1 MSYKY
6 TAKFEN
12 EVLASTNL
20 YNEEWNISDA
30 SLDKLKGLIP
40 ESVDLKKNID
50 LIGVAFNAA
59 VVNRFNKNDDAIDTK
74 TAIAIK
80 DYFVNK
86 PTNIEHQKQKVV
98 GHIVSAAFSEFG
110 ENKIITDVEAAA
122 LDGPFN
128 IALGAVVYKT
138 VNPQF
143 AHALDQA
150 EEEGWDKVISASWE
164 LGFNKYSIAMGESDD
179 LNNLEII
186 TKPEQIEE
194 FKQYL
199 RAYGGEG
206 KTQDGIAVKRLVSGE
221 IYPLGIAFTAS
232 PAADVEGVYV
242 EKESRKPVTIQ
253 EDDAHKEGGIICIN
267 DKCFV
272 RGLINLEEKISHSFE
287 TDVIQHNR
295 QAMENQDI
303 INKLE
308 ELLQR
313 QAEPKEGNTPVNT
326 EEAVASVSQF
336 VFEAIR
342 QKSDE
347 YVQEKEKALA
357 EKNELLRAEEELK
370 ASMGELEEKLSATEN
385 QLAELQQEK
394 LERQAKERFNER
406 MAIIDAAYELADEDL
421 TVIATEVNALG
432 EDDDEFE
439 AYKQKFAVVWQHK
452 SKEAV
457 AAAQEQIQAQ
467 IDEEV
472 QKRLQESSA
481 SVTAEPQSEE
491 EVVDQALDNADQATA
506 TIPNTNEEISQ
517 EEDTLRQRFKSAF
530 NQDNLTIKY

>member
-12 EVLASTNL
+12 EILASTDL
-20 YNEEWNISDA
+20 YNKEWNISDA

-40 ESVDLKKNID
+40 ESVDLQRNID
-50 LIGVAFNAA
+50 LVGVAFNAA

-74 TAIAIK
+74 TALAVK

-98 GHIVSAAFSEFG
+98 GHIVSAAFSKYG
-110 ENKIITDVEAAA
+110 ENKILTDVEAAA

-143 AHALDQA
+143 ADALDRA

-164 LGFNKYSIAMGESDD
+164 LGFNKYSIAMGDSEDVD
-179 LNNLEII
+179 NLEII

-194 FKQYL
+194 LKQYL
-199 RAYGGEG
+199 KAYGGEG
-206 KTQDGIAVKRLVSGE
+206 KTDDGVSVKRLVSGE

-232 PAADVEGVYV
+232 PAADVEGIYV
-242 EKESRKPVTIQ
+242 EKENQRPVTLK
-253 EDDAHKEGGIICIN
+253 EDEASSKGEIICVK

-272 RGLINLEEKISHSFE
+272 RGLINLEEKISHSFK

-303 INKLE
+303 IQKLE
-308 ELLQR
+308 ELLLRHTDPQ
-313 QAEPKEGNTPVNT
+313 EGKVG

-357 EKNELLRAEEELK
+357 EKSELLKAEEELK
-370 ASMGELEEKLSATEN
+370 ASMSELEEKLASTES
-385 QLAELQQEK
+385 QLTELQDEK
-394 LERQAKERFNER
+394 LERQAKARFNER

-421 TVIATEVNALG
+421 TVIATEVNGLG
-432 EDDDEFE
+432 KDEDEFE
-439 AYKQKFAVVWQHK
+439 AYKHKFAVVWQHK
-452 SKEAV
+452 SKEAL
-457 AAAQEQIQAQ
+457 AAAEEKLQLQIEEQ
-467 IDEEV
+467 V
-472 QKRLQESSA
+472 QKRLQESAA
-481 SVTAEPQSEE
+481 SVT
-491 EVVDQALDNADQATA
+491 
-506 TIPNTNEEISQ
+506 Q
-517 EEDTLRQRFKSAF
+517 EDPKPKKRLLMKR
-530 NQDNLTIKY
+530 